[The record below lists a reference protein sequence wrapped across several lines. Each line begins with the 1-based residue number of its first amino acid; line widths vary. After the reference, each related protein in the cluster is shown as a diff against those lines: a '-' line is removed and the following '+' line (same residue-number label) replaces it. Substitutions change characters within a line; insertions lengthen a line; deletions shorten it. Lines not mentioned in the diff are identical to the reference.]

1 MGSVVVVGRCAAR
14 KVKREFASFL
24 SKFDTVVTNIAV
36 KRRRKDFTQIT
47 LFGSLS
53 LAVTLSYP
61 AERRVTVSEPFPTPP
76 FHVTSPLSLALS

>member
-14 KVKREFASFL
+14 KVKREFAFSCPN
-24 SKFDTVVTNIAV
+24 SIVVTNIAV